1 MIKRL
6 GQIMAFIA
14 VSILACGLG
23 MAPALAFQSAWVEGE
38 GGAMRVVVTDSGET
52 APLRG
57 VLEIKLEPGWK
68 TYWRNPGDGGIAPSL
83 SSNGMPFELL
93 FPAPERIAQGNQTMF
108 GYHGSVS
115 LPFIVPATKVGL
127 ERLTAFI
134 GVCSDICVPFEAGF
148 EIKPDD
154 EDTAFVEEAFAA
166 LPQNAAPGQGI
177 VTVSRTDDGL
187 IVTTAPAAKDLFL
200 APEKGV
206 YFSVPEASASGFAIE
221 IRKETAA
228 GVTVH
233 YTLTGVDGAISGA
246 FVMPKS

>member
-1 MIKRL
+1 MTKCRIF
-6 GQIMAFIA
+6 AFIS

-23 MAPALAFQSAWVEGE
+23 MAPASAFQSAWVEGE
-38 GGAMRVVVTDSGET
+38 GGAMRVVVTEGNET
-52 APLRG
+52 LPARG

-93 FPAPERIAQGNQTMF
+93 FPAPERIAEGNQTMI

-115 LPFIVPATKVGL
+115 LPFIVPAQQDMAIDS
-127 ERLTAFI
+127 LTAFI

-148 EIKPDD
+148 EIKPDN
-154 EDTAFVEEAFAA
+154 EDAAFVEEAFAA
-166 LPQNAAPGQGI
+166 LPRMAAPGQGI
-177 VTVSRTDDGL
+177 VTASRTDDAL
-187 IVTTAPAAKDLFL
+187 MVTTESAAKDLFL

-206 YFSVPEASASGFAIE
+206 YLGVPEVSASGFAIK